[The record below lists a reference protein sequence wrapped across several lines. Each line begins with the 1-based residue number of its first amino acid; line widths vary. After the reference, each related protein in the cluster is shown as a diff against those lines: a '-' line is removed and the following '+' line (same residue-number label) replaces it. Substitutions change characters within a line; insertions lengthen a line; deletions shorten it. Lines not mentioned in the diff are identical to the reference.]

1 MNSKRAVRNMDLL
14 TVALSLWFIFPA
26 YVANAVPVL
35 VGGGAP
41 IDFSRSCVDGRRIFG
56 DGKTIRGFA
65 GGLIGGILL
74 GAFEAFISSYVILN
88 LQKLTVPSPIQIET
102 LRCTPLRAFLMS
114 TGALLGDLTGS
125 FMKRRIGLRRGA
137 PVPLLDQLTFLIVAF
152 LLVSLTFQIPLE
164 YAIILLVLTP
174 LIHLTTNI
182 VGHLMGLKKVP
193 W

>member
-1 MNSKRAVRNMDLL
+1 MDLL

-35 VGGGAP
+35 VGGGTP
-41 IDFSRSCVDGRRIFG
+41 IDFSRSFVDGRRILG

-65 GGLIGGILL
+65 GGLVGGILL
-74 GAFEAFISSYVILN
+74 GAFEAFISGYVIFS
-88 LQKLTVPSPIQIET
+88 LQKLMVLSLIQIET
-102 LRCTPLRAFLMS
+102 LQCTPLRAFLMS
-114 TGALLGDLTGS
+114 TGALLGDLAGS
-125 FMKRRIGLRRGA
+125 FVKRRIGLRRGA

-152 LLVSLTFQIPLE
+152 LLTSLVFQIPLE
-164 YAIILLVLTP
+164 YAIILLILTP

-182 VGHLMGLKKVP
+182 ISHLMGLKKVP